1 MQPLVWGETNRGG
14 EEIPG
19 TEKGGGREEERK
31 RKREKERKRLVIYN
45 V

>member
-31 RKREKERKRLVIYN
+31 RERERETGNL
-45 V
+45 

>member
-19 TEKGGGREEERK
+19 TEKGGREGG
-31 RKREKERKRLVIYN
+31 REKERERLVIYN